1 MPRGAL
7 FAYNATPASGSTAL
21 TQIFSGEGNSGSGL
35 ILAALAARKAAYQ
48 PAGFTS
54 LVFQ

>member
-21 TQIFSGEGNSGSGL
+21 TQILSGEGNSGSGL